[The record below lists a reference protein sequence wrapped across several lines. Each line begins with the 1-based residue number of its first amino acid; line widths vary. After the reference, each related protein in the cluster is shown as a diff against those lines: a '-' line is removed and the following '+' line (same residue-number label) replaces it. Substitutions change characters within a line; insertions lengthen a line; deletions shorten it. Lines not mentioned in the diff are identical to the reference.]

1 MMIRWRSGRVDQMRE
16 GGGRDLYITPALSSY
31 LRLSTHASA
40 RCPNTSDPIC
50 SRIASPHAMS
60 GSKQTSKKT
69 SKGSPAP
76 PSAGSLAPQGSR
88 GGPRRQMSRAAF
100 F

>member
-50 SRIASPHAMS
+50 SRIAATAANKRAKRRARAHRRRRPRAHWRR
-60 GSKQTSKKT
+60 
-69 SKGSPAP
+69 
-76 PSAGSLAPQGSR
+76 R
-88 GGPRRQMSRAAF
+88 GPGEGRAAR
-100 F
+100 